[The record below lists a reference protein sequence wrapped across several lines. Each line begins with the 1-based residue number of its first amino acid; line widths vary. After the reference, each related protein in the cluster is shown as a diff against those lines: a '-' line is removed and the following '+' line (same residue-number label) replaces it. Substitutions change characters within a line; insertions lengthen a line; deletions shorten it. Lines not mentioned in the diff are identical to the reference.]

1 MMAGQ
6 SVAAPLGLRLLRAR
20 CKLSRNTSA
29 HTNGA
34 AATAEDPRRWSIRAL
49 VESNMIGCSGDAE
62 TTRKL
67 LAADVQLR
75 LGIQQERLSGFE
87 KSVREYAKIASNK
100 DVPNHLRSLMRL
112 HDSTRQLVGQML
124 AMEAASAQ
132 RLASSIF
139 DETMCRHG
147 KSVETVA
154 DVIIQVRQ
162 MESKL
167 PSILRRDF
175 MNIDLLNDELMGTF
189 LHARLMIQLLCE
201 HYVSMSKGKNTGAV
215 TLNADVL
222 DVVDD
227 ALTES
232 KHVADANLGV
242 PIDFVIEQ
250 RGDLEAPPII
260 RSWLHHALVE
270 VSKNAMM
277 ANYERWIQQ
286 PQSKH
291 PESVPPGLHVMIDKT
306 CADVLR
312 IQVKDQGNG
321 LSDEGEAFGFAKSS
335 AQDRWSRISEQRSYA
350 AVRQPLGSLGVGLPL
365 SRIMM
370 QAFGGD
376 LTLSNHEKSA
386 SMESG
391 CTATLEI
398 CRDDSFISQNHC

>member
-1 MMAGQ
+1 MAGK
-6 SVAAPLGLRLLRAR
+6 SAAAAAPLGLRLLGAR
-20 CKLSRNTSA
+20 RRL
-29 HTNGA
+29 
-34 AATAEDPRRWSIRAL
+34 TAFTEELPRRWCIRSL
-49 VESNMIGCSGDAE
+49 VKSNIHGSRDAAE
-62 TTRKL
+62 TTRL
-67 LAADVQLR
+67 LAADVHLR
-75 LGIQQERLSGFE
+75 LGIQRERLSGFE
-87 KSVREYAKIASNK
+87 KSVRDYAVIAGNTE
-100 DVPNHLRSLMRL
+100 VTHHLKSLMRL
-112 HDSTRQLVGQML
+112 HDSTRQLVGQLL

-132 RLASSIF
+132 RLASGIF

-147 KSVETVA
+147 KTVETCA

-162 MESKL
+162 MESKV
-167 PSILRRDF
+167 PYILRRDF
-175 MNIDLLNDELMGTF
+175 MNVDLLDDELMRTF

-201 HYVSMSKGKNTGAV
+201 HYVSMSKGKDTGAV
-215 TLNADVL
+215 TLDADVR
-222 DVVDD
+222 DIVDD

-232 KHVADANLGV
+232 RHVADANLGV

-250 RGDLEAPPII
+250 TGDIEPPPII

-286 PQSKH
+286 PQSKN
-291 PESVPPGLHVMIDKT
+291 PESVPPELHVRIDTT
-306 CADVLR
+306 CAALT

-321 LSDEGEAFGFAKSS
+321 LKDEAEAFGFAKSS
-335 AQDRWSRISEQRSYA
+335 AQDRWNRINEQRSYA

-370 QAFGGD
+370 RAFGGD

-398 CRDDSFISQNHC
+398 CRDDSFIAQNHCKLIKSH